1 MRAIEKTAKTA
12 EEAIQQALAELRVP
26 RERAKIE
33 ILEEGRPLFGILGS
47 SQARV
52 RVTAEQTIG
61 ETAAQLLAQMVSH
74 MGVEATTEVVEEDEV
89 QAVIDI
95 KGEDLGL
102 LIGKHGQTL
111 AAIQHLLGLM
121 INRGLEERKRII
133 LDAEGYR
140 ERREESLRH
149 LAIAS
154 ARKAKQTGEPV
165 TLDPL
170 LPHER
175 RIVHTTLADDPDITT
190 RSVGE
195 DPTRRIV
202 VEARGGAEHTGPP
215 AYGPRP
221 QSRERGERGGYQ
233 PREWQ
238 PSRETPEAAET
249 PEPEEEESR
258 ETEPSESQW
267 PESEG
272 HEGHQDDED

>member
-1 MRAIEKTAKTA
+1 MASIEKTAKTA
-12 EEAIQQALAELRVP
+12 EEAIQQALAELGVP

-47 SQARV
+47 AQTRV
-52 RVTAEQTIG
+52 RVTAEQTLG

-74 MGVEATTEVVEEDEV
+74 MGVEATTKVVEEDDAQV
-89 QAVIDI
+89 VIDI
-95 KGEDLGL
+95 QGEDLGL

-121 INRGLEERKRII
+121 VNRGLENRRRII

-154 ARKAKQTGEPV
+154 ARRAKQTGEPV

-175 RIVHTTLADDPDITT
+175 RIIHTTLSEDPDITT
-190 RSVGE
+190 RSIGE

-202 VEARGGAEHTGPP
+202 VEARGGAEYAGPS
-215 AYGPRP
+215 AHGARP
-221 QSRERGERGGYQ
+221 QPGEREGRGGYQ
-233 PREWQ
+233 RPEWQ
-238 PSRETPEAAET
+238 PSEEAPPAAET
-249 PEPEEEESR
+249 PESEEESE
-258 ETEPSESQW
+258 ETQPAESPR
-267 PESEG
+267 PESEE
-272 HEGHQDDED
+272 HEGHRDDED